1 MTIVAAVLDYKSA
14 AIDVREKISFT
25 SGRIREIL
33 RKITSDACISGAVL
47 LSTCNRTEL
56 YVSGQNTDDL
66 NPARILCM
74 EAGVSDVELLL
85 PLFNIKYGHD
95 AVAHLMEVACGLQ
108 SMVLG
113 EDQIITQVK
122 NAALI
127 AREEKASDAVL
138 ETLFRLG
145 VTAAKKAKTQVGIKA
160 VPRSAAETAITAL
173 AKEFSFKG
181 KRVLVTGNGEIGRL
195 CCRKLVDMGAEVTL
209 TLRTYKHGD
218 TVVPF
223 GCATIPYDDRSRFL
237 SCADAVVSATAS
249 PHYTITYE
257 MVNALEKRP
266 ELFVDLALPRDIEPG
281 VSEIPGVKCY
291 NLDDFYTDYGE
302 VNSEEINAIKRIIED
317 HKLQYEKWSS
327 FRRTLPAIQRM
338 KSVNLNY

>member
-33 RKITSDACISGAVL
+33 RKIKNDACISGAVL

-56 YVSGQNTDDL
+56 YVSGQNMDDFS
-66 NPARILCM
+66 PARILCM
-74 EAGVSDVELLL
+74 EAEASDCELLL
-85 PLFNIKYGHD
+85 PLFDIKYGDD
-95 AVAHLMEVACGLQ
+95 AVVHLMEVACGLQ

-113 EDQIITQVK
+113 EDQILTQVK

-127 AREEKASDAVL
+127 AREEKASDATL

-145 VTAAKKAKTQVGIKA
+145 VTAAKKAKTKVRIKA
-160 VPRSAAETAITAL
+160 VPRSAAETTITAL

-181 KRVLVTGNGEIGRL
+181 KKVLVTGNGEIGRL
-195 CCRKLVDMGAEVTL
+195 CCRKLVEIGAEVTI

-218 TVVPF
+218 TIVPF
-223 GCATIPYDDRSRFL
+223 GCTAIPYDDRSRFL
-237 SCADAVVSATAS
+237 SYVDAVISATSS

-257 MVNALEKRP
+257 MVNGLEKRP
-266 ELFVDLALPRDIEPG
+266 ELFLDLALPRDIEPRVG
-281 VSEIPGVKCY
+281 EISGVKCY
-291 NLDDFYTDYGE
+291 NLDHFYTNYSE
-302 VNSEEINAIKRIIED
+302 VNSEEINAIKRIIEN

-327 FRRTLPAIQRM
+327 YRRTEPAMQRM
-338 KSVNLNY
+338 ESVKLNY